1 MATRLPETSE
11 EGAIFGSADVAK
23 QWQSRKAQR
32 DSVNGQA
39 NEMMLDLANLR
50 AGSRVLDVAAG
61 TGEQTLLAARR
72 VGPTGYVLA
81 TDLSASMLNLAA
93 ESIRDAGL
101 TNVETRIMNAENIDL
116 EADSFDA
123 VMCRQ
128 GLMLFPDPV
137 VTELV
142 DELLQD
148 GKINGL
154 NSHIKA
160 LVGMRRVA
168 KPASKVVAL
177 VWSSAEKNPFQGI
190 PLSIVRR
197 IGNMPSP
204 APGQAG
210 MFALGDPTILEGIF
224 RTAGF
229 VDIAIHKAPLQRRF
243 ASTAPSV
250 NRRGKKSSYS
260 CVSLRGRKV

>member
-137 VTELV
+137 
-142 DELLQD
+142 
-148 GKINGL
+148 
-154 NSHIKA
+154 KA